1 MLKREERPLSRTQ
14 EWSWRQRRKKRCSGG
29 ICSRTETAT
38 YQLATG
44 DVQFCSERNGVCF
57 RHFRIDYLFIHWT
70 SWFICL
76 DTFSKLPTNGFTAD
90 NRCLSNH
97 VALDVTPALRI
108 LETNSASSKQRF
120 LFLLFSYRSAVMG
133 VFLSTCK
140 LAFSKFWRAHYTS
153 LYVLSFRALL
163 LLLFLLFTPT
173 DFFCLS
179 FFLWWRNNSL
189 ES

>member
-153 LYVLSFRALL
+153 LCTIFSRTPPPPPLPLIYPNW
-163 LLLFLLFTPT
+163 FLLS
-173 DFFCLS
+173 L
-179 FFLWWRNNSL
+179 FFLVMAK
-189 ES
+189 